1 LVRLE
6 TEDVPDLG
14 LRQAF
19 RRGGEMGAR
28 MARLDWSATPLGPI
42 AGWSP
47 ALRGAVRM
55 LLASKAQIV
64 AFWGPEQVALYNDA
78 YAPTIGDKH
87 PDALGRPGREHW
99 GELWD
104 VLGPLLEGV
113 RESGEAFAA
122 RDHPFTIER
131 HGFLES
137 VYFDI
142 SYDPVFSE
150 SGAVEGVYCVVSE
163 TTERVLAERRLN
175 ALRDQIAGLRVDGVE
190 RRSLALLDRV
200 GSGIVSRLDLHEIVQ
215 LATDA
220 ATELTGA
227 AFGAFFYNL
236 VDETGESY
244 TLYTISGVPRE
255 AFSKFPM
262 PRNTQVF
269 GPTFNGEGVVRIH
282 DVLEDPRYG
291 HNPPYHGMPPGHLPV
306 RSYLAVPV
314 VTTDGAV
321 EGGLFLGHSQPGM
334 FSESAEAVALNV
346 ARHAAIA
353 MVNARLYEAAQRE
366 TEARRR
372 AFEERDHVARVLQES
387 LLPPAL
393 PAVPGLEIAARYVA
407 GDGLVGGDFYDVFAL
422 GDGRWGFVL
431 GDVCG
436 RGAEAA
442 SVTALTRHTAR
453 SAAML
458 EESPAGVIEH
468 VNAALL
474 LDASDLFVTALFGH
488 IAPNGAA
495 VNVRLCAAGHPPPL
509 VARADGGVEA
519 IASTTPLLGV
529 VEHLGAGE
537 AALVLRPGD
546 ALLLYTDGLIEARH
560 DGRVFGPDRLM
571 QTLADAAGRSAE
583 EMADALL
590 SASQGFGPGAPI
602 DDTALLILR
611 VAQASPRAANAA
623 RTAD

>member
-1 LVRLE
+1 VAALVRLE

-14 LRQAF
+14 LREAF

-42 AGWSP
+42 AGWP
-47 ALRGAVRM
+47 AALRGAVRM

-64 AFWGPEQVALYNDA
+64 AFWGSEHVALYNDA

-87 PDALGRPGREHW
+87 PDALGRPAREHW

-113 RESGEAFAA
+113 RESGEAFSA

-131 HGFLES
+131 HGFLEP
-137 VYFDI
+137 VYFDV
-142 SYDPVFSE
+142 SYDPVFAE
-150 SGAVEGVYCVVSE
+150 SGEVAGVYCVVSE
-163 TTERVLAERRLN
+163 TTQRVLAERRLN
-175 ALRDQIAGLRVDGVE
+175 ALRDQIAGLRADGGE
-190 RRSLALLDRV
+190 RRSLDLLDRV

-215 LATDA
+215 RATDA
-220 ATELTGA
+220 ATELAGA
-227 AFGAFFYNL
+227 AFGAFFYNV
-236 VDETGESY
+236 VDAAGESY

-262 PRNTQVF
+262 PRNTKVF
-269 GPTFNGEGVVRIH
+269 APTFTGEGVVRIH

-291 HNPPYHGMPPGHLPV
+291 HNPPYNGMPSGHLPV

-314 VTTDGAV
+314 LTTDGTV
-321 EGGLFLGHSQPGM
+321 EGGLFLGHSQPGV
-334 FSESAEAVALNV
+334 FTVAAETVAVNV

-366 TEARRR
+366 AEARKR

-393 PAVPGLEIAARYVA
+393 PAVPGVEIAARYVP

-453 SAAML
+453 SVAML
-458 EESPAGVIEH
+458 DESPAGVIEH
-468 VNAALL
+468 VNTALL
-474 LDASDLFVTALFGH
+474 RDASDLFVTALFGH
-488 IAPNGAA
+488 IAPNGAG
-495 VNVRLCAAGHPPPL
+495 VGVRLSAAGHPPAL

-519 IASTTPLLGV
+519 VALQGPLLGV
-529 VEHLGAGE
+529 VEHVGAGE
-537 AALVLRPGD
+537 AALELHPGD
-546 ALLLYTDGLIEARH
+546 ALLLYTDGLIETRR

-571 QTLADAAGRSAE
+571 QALAGAAGQPAE
-583 EMADALL
+583 TIADALL
-590 SASQGFGPGAPI
+590 AASRRFAPGAPI
-602 DDTALLILR
+602 DDTALLVLR
-611 VAQASPRAANAA
+611 VRAA
-623 RTAD
+623 

>member
-1 LVRLE
+1 VAPLVRLE
-6 TEDVPDLG
+6 AEHVPDLG
-14 LRQAF
+14 LREAF

-42 AGWSP
+42 AGWSS

-64 AFWGPEQVALYNDA
+64 AFWGPEHVALYNDA

-87 PDALGRPGREHW
+87 PDALGRPAREHW
-99 GELWD
+99 SELWD
-104 VLGPLLEGV
+104 VLGPLLDGV
-113 RESGEAFAA
+113 RESGEAFSA

-131 HGFLES
+131 HGFREP

-142 SYDPVFSE
+142 SYDPVLSE
-150 SGAVEGVYCVVSE
+150 DGEVEGVYCVVSE
-163 TTERVLAERRLN
+163 TTQRVLSERRLN
-175 ALRDQIAGLRVDGVE
+175 ALRDEIAGLRLDGAE
-190 RRSLALLDRV
+190 RRSMALLDRV

-215 LATDA
+215 RATDA

-227 AFGAFFYNL
+227 AFGAFFYN
-236 VDETGESY
+236 VIDAAGESY

-269 GPTFNGEGVVRIH
+269 APTFNGDGVVRIH

-291 HNPPYHGMPPGHLPV
+291 HNPPYNGMPRGHLPV

-314 VTTDGAV
+314 VTTDGTV
-321 EGGLFLGHSQPGM
+321 EGGLFLGHSQPGV
-334 FSESAEAVALNV
+334 FTEAAETVAVNL
-346 ARHAAIA
+346 ARHTAIA
-353 MVNARLYEAAQRE
+353 MVNARLYDAAK
-366 TEARRR
+366 R

-393 PAVPGLEIAARYVA
+393 PAVPGLEIAARYVP

-453 SAAML
+453 SVAML
-458 EESPAGVIEH
+458 QESPAGVIEH

-474 LDASDLFVTALFGH
+474 RDASDLFVTALFGR
-488 IAPNGAA
+488 IAPNGAG
-495 VNVRLCAAGHPPPL
+495 VSVRLCAAGHPPPL

-519 IASTTPLLGV
+519 IPSRTPLLGV
-529 VEHLGAGE
+529 VEHVGAGE
-537 AALVLRPGD
+537 AALELHAGD
-546 ALLLYTDGLIEARH
+546 ALLLYTDGLIETRR
-560 DGRVFGPDRLM
+560 DGHVFGPDRLM
-571 QTLADAAGRSAE
+571 QTLAGAAGRPAE
-583 EMADALL
+583 EMADELL
-590 SASQGFGPGAPI
+590 AASQRFAPGAPI

-611 VAQASPRAANAA
+611 VA
-623 RTAD
+623 